1 MATAVPKIWVK
12 KKSIDEC
19 NSDDDILHPPTHT
32 TDIPYSECNGDDD
45 ILQTPTHT
53 PGIPYKTLIGKS
65 LHGGDDQTQRQIQ
78 RSSSS
83 QIFSGWARQICK
95 NQQTCWS
102 SISKYNFYLY
112 GLAWMINEWVTVPHH
127 WGPLPSLHLLASP
140 SPLLT
145 FLTVFLHFWH
155 LVLLPLFSKVTKVT
169 LCVKILKWHGRRPRV
184 GIELPGQPETDTD
197 MY

>member
-1 MATAVPKIWVK
+1 MATAVPKVWVK
-12 KKSIDEC
+12 KKEKNIDEC
-19 NSDDDILHPPTHT
+19 SGDGDILHP
-32 TDIPYSECNGDDD
+32 
-45 ILQTPTHT
+45 PTHT

-102 SISKYNFYLY
+102 SISKYNLYLY

-127 WGPLPSLHLLASP
+127 WGPLPSLHLLAP
-140 SPLLT
+140 PPPLSFSTLQYCHQFESAQRKTQLT
-145 FLTVFLHFWH
+145 
-155 LVLLPLFSKVTKVT
+155 TKIHIQ
-169 LCVKILKWHGRRPRV
+169 KPI
-184 GIELPGQPETDTD
+184 
-197 MY
+197 